1 MKYNQRQVII
11 LRCKIYL
18 SQDIPRGELHES
30 LEAKK
35 RIIKLKTDTQPYIHV
50 CIIPFNRTS
59 AFIILNIQYTNQNS
73 CWVL

>member
-18 SQDIPRGELHES
+18 SQDIPRGELHGS

-35 RIIKLKTDTQPYIHV
+35 TDNKV
-50 CIIPFNRTS
+50 KNR
-59 AFIILNIQYTNQNS
+59 YTTIYP
-73 CWVL
+73 CMYYTF